1 MLMAIFVVLSNA
13 FGNLFLTFGMREV
26 DEVTLSVVSLIAP
39 IFDPWVMG
47 GIILLVSWMLARMTF
62 LSWADLTYVLPVT
75 AFGYVISAMLGM
87 LFLAEQI
94 TPERWAGIGLIVTGT
109 VLVGLG
115 NPHLETARQREEAD
129 SARTAEGTKQEV
141 SQ

>member
-1 MLMAIFVVLSNA
+1 MAIFVVCSNA

-26 DEVTLSVVSLIAP
+26 DEVTFSVVSLIAP

-47 GIILLVSWMLARMTF
+47 GIILLISWMLARMTF

-75 AFGYVISAMLGM
+75 AFGYVVSAMLGK

-94 TPERWAGIGLIVTGT
+94 TPERWAGIGLIVAGT
-109 VLVGLG
+109 VLVGFG
-115 NPHLETARQREEAD
+115 NPHLESAKSQGGTTTAQA
-129 SARTAEGTKQEV
+129 AERAKQGV
-141 SQ
+141 GQ